1 MLHPSS
7 PPWHPTRLH
16 AYRVIHLPT
25 MHEAAATVLDAYVDA
40 QLIKWAELVEL
51 RREIPRGQPGPFTS
65 ALVAICAPTAYVVTA
80 MMEFAGVI
88 NRRTMVVH
96 NLLGTDLP
104 GAIEGIYLP

>member
-65 ALVAICAPTAYVVTA
+65 ALVAICAPTAYVVHQVLHGWPA
-80 MMEFAGVI
+80 AH
-88 NRRTMVVH
+88 VVSIRWPAPWERLIAQEVRH
-96 NLLGTDLP
+96 
-104 GAIEGIYLP
+104 AA